1 MAHQFLPFPSL
12 RSAVDSGSLKI
23 ALCCFMKQKEQA
35 SERLRTP
42 SWSPGPTSA
51 IPEGKISNT
60 LRLLN
65 GSSLPRT
72 LSWIA
77 ANGCRKDSAF
87 WVQGGRVSKGR
98 GSGSLRW
105 LFEGFFAK
113 GEELVIGVSATLYKW
128 RVVCVPVH
136 QVGMFTLKD
145 FFFVMPVSS
154 LMSWEGAGVIQC
166 CLRNISIQGDLNEY
180 VRMCLFIMF
189 WCCLTNYLTKMWLAP
204 SLWSLFTQ
212 KHILSFKV
220 CAELKVSFF

>member
-42 SWSPGPTSA
+42 SWSPGPPSA

-72 LSWIA
+72 LSWIV

-105 LFEGFFAK
+105 LFEGFFPK

-128 RVVCVPVH
+128 RVLCVPVH
-136 QVGMFTLKD
+136 QVGMFTLKA
-145 FFFVMPVSS
+145 FFLWWQFPFWWAERGRCYSM
-154 LMSWEGAGVIQC
+154 
-166 CLRNISIQGDLNEY
+166 
-180 VRMCLFIMF
+180 LF
-189 WCCLTNYLTKMWLAP
+189 
-204 SLWSLFTQ
+204 
-212 KHILSFKV
+212 
-220 CAELKVSFF
+220 E